1 MIRSCT
7 TPKTCV
13 NIERRLQSMEYTSTV
28 PRHLVHR
35 HAVAEVFL
43 TDYRIES
50 ESTYNVAVQLPVSHR
65 IFDASSEQHDPL
77 GVAEAFRQAVVLL
90 CHTRYNIPLHYKFL
104 METFSFEMLDALD
117 VQPAAEPLTFSITV
131 DNLTHRDG
139 AVSGVEVSGVLREGT
154 RHVARC
160 NAVARGASPEGYR
173 RIRQGREDYCP
184 RERILP
190 PGTAVIGSERVGRSN
205 NRDVLISTDAARQTV
220 FCTPDPRNHSLFD
233 HPVDHIPGMILFE
246 AARQAVR
253 YHTGDPATQ
262 IATLSAGFPRFTE
275 WETPCHVSTTPL
287 DASGNV
293 HRVRFTQDQQTTAEL
308 ELTIA
313 DAS

>member
-1 MIRSCT
+1 
-7 TPKTCV
+7 
-13 NIERRLQSMEYTSTV
+13 MEYTRTV

-50 ESTYNVAVQLPVSHR
+50 DSAYQVAVQLPVSHR
-65 IFDASSEQHDPL
+65 IFDVSSEQHDPL

-90 CHTRYNIPLHYKFL
+90 CHTRYEIPLHYKFL

-117 VQPAAEPLTFSITV
+117 VQPVAEPLSFSMTA

-139 AVSGVEVSGVLREGT
+139 AVSGVEVSGILREGN

-160 NAVARGASPEGYR
+160 KAVARGVSPEGYR
-173 RIRQGREDYCP
+173 RIRQGREDHRP
-184 RERILP
+184 SRRILP
-190 PGTAVIGSERVGRSN
+190 SGTAVVGSERVGRLTDG
-205 NRDVLISTDAARQTV
+205 DVLISTDPARHTM

-253 YHTGDPATQ
+253 FHIGNPATQ
-262 IATLSAGFPRFTE
+262 IASLSAVFPRFTE
-275 WETPCHVSTTPL
+275 WETPCEVSTTPL
-287 DASGNV
+287 DASGHV
-293 HRVRFTQDQQTTAEL
+293 HRVRFTQELETTAEL
-308 ELTIA
+308 ELTVA
-313 DAS
+313 DQL

>member
-1 MIRSCT
+1 
-7 TPKTCV
+7 
-13 NIERRLQSMEYTSTV
+13 MEYTSTV

-50 ESTYNVAVQLPVSHR
+50 DSVYHVAVQLPVSHR

-90 CHTRYNIPLHYKFL
+90 CHTRYDIPLHYKFL

-117 VQPAAEPLTFSITV
+117 VQPAAEPLMFSVIV

-160 NAVARGASPEGYR
+160 NAVARGVNPEGYR
-173 RIRQGREDYCP
+173 RIRQGLEAYCP
-184 RERILP
+184 SERILP
-190 PGTAVIGSERVGRSN
+190 TGTAVIGSERVGRLN
-205 NRDVLISTDAARQTV
+205 NRDVLISTDAARHTV

-287 DASGNV
+287 DASGHV
-293 HRVRFTQDQQTTAEL
+293 HRVRFTQNQQTTAEL
-308 ELTIA
+308 ELTVA
-313 DAS
+313 DQL

>member
-1 MIRSCT
+1 M
-7 TPKTCV
+7 K
-13 NIERRLQSMEYTSTV
+13 YTSTV

-50 ESTYNVAVQLPVSHR
+50 DSVYHVAVQLPVSHR

-90 CHTRYNIPLHYKFL
+90 CHTRYDIPLHFKFL
-104 METFSFEMLDALD
+104 METFSFEMLGALG
-117 VQPAAEPLTFSITV
+117 VQPTAGPLMFSLTV

-139 AVSGVEVSGVLREGT
+139 AVSGVDVSGVLTEGT
-154 RHVARC
+154 RPVARC
-160 NAVARGASPEGYR
+160 NAVARGVSPEGYR
-173 RIRQGREDYCP
+173 RIRQGQEDY
-184 RERILP
+184 RTSERILP
-190 PGTAVIGSERVGRSN
+190 PGAAVIGPERVGRSSD
-205 NRDVLISTDAARQTV
+205 RDVLISTDADRQTV

-253 YHTGDPATQ
+253 EHTGDPATH
-262 IATLSAGFPRFTE
+262 IATLSAVFPRFTE
-275 WETPCHVSTTPL
+275 WETPCHVSTTRL
-287 DASGNV
+287 DASGHV
-293 HRVRFTQDQQTTAEL
+293 HHVRFTQEQETTAAL
-308 ELTIA
+308 ELTVA
-313 DAS
+313 DR